1 MSSKHEISAK
11 VFAQMAFISVSH
23 VLFLTQLCS
32 SVLTK
37 LTNTETNVCFIN
49 KYFLTFFDLQIN
61 NFSFL
66 LTLNSKF
73 LSLCLVEQVTNVV
86 LYSNDKYVKSVA
98 KEETKWVQLF
108 LNTTFCLR
116 DFYFDILAEW
126 IDAASWFVH
135 SNHRLYKRNG
145 RSLESEKW
153 SQNGIALNLYSV

>member
-11 VFAQMAFISVSH
+11 VFVQMAFISVSH

-37 LTNTETNVCFIN
+37 LTKTETNVCFIN

-98 KEETKWVQLF
+98 KEETK
-108 LNTTFCLR
+108 
-116 DFYFDILAEW
+116 
-126 IDAASWFVH
+126 
-135 SNHRLYKRNG
+135 
-145 RSLESEKW
+145 
-153 SQNGIALNLYSV
+153 